1 MTTSSL
7 NNEYTHVYFI
17 QTSTNNANKVTLN
30 NNNNIHYS
38 LGLFK
43 KSTQI
48 SIHCIQYQ
56 LQQGKLLD

>member
-1 MTTSSL
+1 MTTYSL
-7 NNEYTHVYFI
+7 NNECTHVYFI

-30 NNNNIHYS
+30 NNNIPYS
-38 LGLFK
+38 LDLFK

-56 LQQGKLLD
+56 LHQGKLLG